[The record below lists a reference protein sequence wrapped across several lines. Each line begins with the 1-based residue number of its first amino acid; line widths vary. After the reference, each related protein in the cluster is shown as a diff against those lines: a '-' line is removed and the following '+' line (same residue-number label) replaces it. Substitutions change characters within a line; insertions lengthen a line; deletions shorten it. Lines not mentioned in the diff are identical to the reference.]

1 MILEGTIVKLI
12 GMQEGISKTSG
23 KEWKLAQY
31 LVDTTTNPQYS
42 TQVAVDVFGAD
53 RIEEFAFLEGE
64 GVKLEV
70 DIESSEFNGR
80 WYTSVRA
87 YKKHDV
93 GENEEVSTPAAPVTP
108 AAPATQVTLDSE
120 DKLPF

>member
-31 LVDTTTNPQYS
+31 LVDTTTNPQYT

-70 DIESSEFNGR
+70 DIESREFNGR

-93 GENEEVSTPAAPVTP
+93 GENEEVATP
-108 AAPATQVTLDSE
+108 AAPATQVATVTPDQE
-120 DKLPF
+120 DTDLPF